1 VPGQCTAASALSA
14 ESLSL
19 RVAVYDRDQGRPPPD
34 CCALRVQSAVRTNAP
49 LLAHL
54 ARMRV
59 YILMRFQIKRAPH
72 TECIYCMAACK
83 SHG

>member
-1 VPGQCTAASALSA
+1 MPGQCTAASALSA
-14 ESLSL
+14 QSLAL

-59 YILMRFQIKRAPH
+59 Y
-72 TECIYCMAACK
+72 TVK
-83 SHG
+83 SRLVSSASEKEAVTIVSRGSVT